1 MCCESSPCRVRLPFS
16 IHLRLTRRRH
26 PPTCFSSS
34 PPARP
39 SASRPRSK
47 TPPSTNRR
55 RSPPAMAPPP
65 TCGPGSLPQLLFQA
79 AADSDLHLF
88 NRNASAL
95 GAGRGH
101 LREAVE
107 AVKSPGAG
115 ALHVSAGR
123 GRMPVCAYLVEELL
137 VDVNASDDSEDTPLA
152 YAVRSG
158 TLDTAVSS

>member
-1 MCCESSPCRVRLPFS
+1 
-16 IHLRLTRRRH
+16 
-26 PPTCFSSS
+26 
-34 PPARP
+34 
-39 SASRPRSK
+39 
-47 TPPSTNRR
+47 
-55 RSPPAMAPPP
+55 MAPPP

-137 VDVNASDDSEDTPLA
+137 VDVNASDDS
-152 YAVRSG
+152 G
-158 TLDTAVSS
+158 GFFVSSPSPSSRKSRILASGGNMIPFLDRRLLALLACDVKFAEVVLQRHHIVTRSWFHSSYV